1 MTWQLNPFA
10 VPLQL
15 GAFISLIISYASW
28 QRLAVPGRKPFAL
41 FMLSLAVW
49 MVGYGVELTAVP
61 TDPNNLWFAQIE
73 FVGIALV
80 APFWLLFLLQYGG
93 YKWWNN
99 WRHQS
104 LLFIIPL
111 VVITVV
117 WIDPRLMWPST
128 SIQQVGNY
136 IILSYDDHSF
146 WYNLIHVP
154 YAYTLF
160 LISAILLIYIAW
172 RSPYLTRGQGAAL
185 VASFFI
191 PFTSNVLYVVG
202 GFSLFPGVDIS
213 PFVIIIFGLVASWVV
228 FQLRLLDTA
237 PVAYQAVVNGLPDG
251 VVVLDQRNAVVELNA
266 TAQKIFWRTQQ
277 AVYGLSADDLLPPDW
292 QTAVSAIPPE
302 IEKNIELTRTIDDN
316 TEHFEMQVAPL
327 YDRRHRFIGRV
338 LVLRDVTANQ
348 RATAELFAS
357 QQRLETVVSSA
368 PVAIFAC
375 DAQGIITAVTG
386 NEAARLNLHA
396 AGLVGKS
403 AYQIF
408 RNDPELIDNLNRALA
423 GDNFVTT
430 FVARRQTYELWY
442 KPSKDAAGQINGMTV
457 VGINITERKHTEQ
470 LLQEAQRLESIGLL
484 AGGIAHDFN
493 NLLASVMGQASLALT
508 QLPEGHT
515 AASHINLALEGTER
529 AADLTRQLLAYAGK
543 GHFEQRVVDFNEL
556 LQSNAELL
564 QTTISRRVELQLDLS
579 PAPATVMG
587 DRGQFQQLIMNL
599 VINAAEAIEGF
610 DANGDQHG
618 VVVIRTRH
626 QLRQDIADKSSWR
639 GGEQLTAENYMLL
652 QVIDT
657 GGGISEETMTRIFEP
672 FFTTKPMGRGL
683 GLSATLGIIRS
694 HGGALNIS
702 SKPGWGTT
710 FSVLLPYTSA
720 ATVPPNGGGEA
731 QKTDVLRGV
740 TVLIVDDE
748 AAVRQTL
755 TDMLTSQQIKVLE
768 AANGRFAL
776 DIFTAH
782 KDTIDLV
789 FLDMQ
794 MPVMDGAETFRQLR
808 QLAPQ
813 LKVIVTSGYSAD
825 DAMYT
830 MAQDQWV
837 DFIQKPFRLQ
847 RLLQKAATMMSRHQL

>member
-15 GAFISLIISYASW
+15 GAFISLIIAYASW
-28 QRLAVPGRKPFAL
+28 QRIAVPGRKPFAL

-49 MVGYGVELTAVP
+49 MAGYGVELTAVP
-61 TDPNNLWFAQIE
+61 SDPNNLSLAKIE
-73 FVGIALV
+73 FIGIALV

-93 YKWWNN
+93 YKWWDN
-99 WRHQS
+99 WRHAL
-104 LLFIIPL
+104 LLFIIPTI
-111 VVITVV
+111 VIAIV
-117 WIDPRLMWPST
+117 WVDPKLMWPST
-128 SIQQVGNY
+128 SIQQIGNY

-146 WYNLIHVP
+146 WYNLVHVP
-154 YAYTLF
+154 YAYLLF
-160 LISAILLIYIAW
+160 LTSAILLIYIAW

-191 PFTSNVLYVVG
+191 PFTTNVLYVVG
-202 GFSLFPGVDIS
+202 GFSLFPGIDIS
-213 PFVIIIFGLVASWVV
+213 PFVIIIFGLVASWIV

-237 PVAYQAVVNGLPDG
+237 PVAYHAVVSSLPDG
-251 VVVLDQRNAVVELNA
+251 VVVLDQRNVVVELNA
-266 TAQKIFWRTQQ
+266 TAQKIFQRDQQ
-277 AVYGLSADDLLPPDW
+277 TVYGLSAVALLPQDW

-302 IEKNIELTRTIDDN
+302 IEKTIELTRTIGN
-316 TEHFEMQVAPL
+316 GTEHFEMQVAPL

-338 LVLRDVTANQ
+338 LVLRDVTASK
-348 RATAELFAS
+348 RATADLFAS

-375 DAQGIITAVTG
+375 DAQGIISAVTG

-396 AGLVGKS
+396 ATLVGKS

-408 RNDPELIDNLNRALA
+408 HNDPELIDNLNRALA
-423 GDNFVTT
+423 GETFVTT
-430 FVARRQTYELWY
+430 FVARTQTYELWY

-457 VGINITERKHTEQ
+457 VGINITERKHTEK

-493 NLLASVMGQASLALT
+493 NLLASVMGQASLALEH
-508 QLPEGHT
+508 LPEAHD

-529 AADLTRQLLAYAGK
+529 AAELTRQLLAYAGK

-564 QTTISRRVELQLDLS
+564 QTTISKRVQLQLDLAS
-579 PAPATVMG
+579 TPTTVMG

-599 VINAAEAIEGF
+599 VINAAEAIEASNASAEQTG
-610 DANGDQHG
+610 A
-618 VVVIRTRH
+618 VMIRTRR
-626 QLRQDIADKSSWR
+626 QQSQDIADKSSWR
-639 GGEQLTAENYMLL
+639 GGEQLTADNYVLL
-652 QVIDT
+652 QVVDT
-657 GGGISEETMTRIFEP
+657 GGGIADETMAHIFEP

-720 ATVPPNGGGEA
+720 VTAPTNGGEV
-731 QKTDVLRGV
+731 QKMDGLRGA

-748 AAVRQTL
+748 AAVRRTL
-755 TDMLTSQQIKVLE
+755 SDMLASQEIEVLE
-768 AANGRFAL
+768 AANGRLAL

-782 KDTIDLV
+782 QSEVALV

-808 QLAPQ
+808 QLDPH

-830 MAQDQWV
+830 MSQDQWV

-847 RLLQKAATMMSRHQL
+847 KLLQKAANMMNRA